1 MKSEYWEKFLS
12 HNRHVLQFE
21 EIILELLKDE
31 PDWGIVCKLLMEIFE
46 DLNQFITSLYC
57 VEISKFGIALV
68 VYADDEASWELP
80 EVIRDFLVFDL
91 AMLYL
96 FPSRYAAELPME
108 LLVSS
113 RELVETY
120 KPDINYPSRREMI
133 FELAEKKMSVKSI
146 SDELG
151 INENLVEKSMILSE
165 HIKGKTPSHTLWSRD
180 EYV

>member
-1 MKSEYWEKFLS
+1 MS

-57 VEISKFGIALV
+57 VEISKFGIALD
-68 VYADDEASWELP
+68 VYADDEATWELP
-80 EVIRDFLVFDL
+80 EVIRDFLVFDS

-96 FPSRYAAELPME
+96 FPSRYAAELPMK
-108 LLVSS
+108 LLESS

-120 KPDINYPSRREMI
+120 KPETNYRSRREMI
-133 FELAEKKMSVKSI
+133 FELAEKKRSVKSI

-151 INENLVEKSMILSE
+151 INENLIEKMMILSE
-165 HIKGKTPSHTLWSRD
+165 HIKGKTPSHALWSRN